1 LKYFLGFQIKQLQEG
16 TFISQTKCTQDILK
30 KFGMKDAKAIKT
42 PMGTNGYLDLNI
54 GGNSIDQKIY
64 RPMIGSLLY
73 LCASSLNIMLS
84 VCMCARFQAD
94 PKECHLRAVKR
105 ILRYLIHTLNFRLW
119 YPQGIYF

>member
-1 LKYFLGFQIKQLQEG
+1 
-16 TFISQTKCTQDILK
+16 
-30 KFGMKDAKAIKT
+30 MKDAKAIKT